1 MMMEAQRASWV
12 VDFPHPCGGIMPISR
27 YRNRGSEEGAQSQ
40 RVYLITRKE
49 GADVFGFRFSGLHAD
64 G

>member
-1 MMMEAQRASWV
+1 
-12 VDFPHPCGGIMPISR
+12 MPISR